1 MAQASAKWTFED
13 FFTITPAE
21 EVSIKKEL
29 AELLGAN
36 HGDQVH
42 QDRVWAHGH
51 GGVSAFDPQVV
62 QQKYDA
68 YQALKLNGNPDELND
83 SKCVSLVV
91 SGLQVRWRTGSAKNI
106 GYIKEWR
113 EKNLKSWD
121 TSLERR
127 AGGIDNAVDWR
138 FQAFTCTNE
147 SSLYALLATAVE
159 QLKTRA
165 AIEDHVAHSFMRLR
179 VALYLDATADE
190 IMVLNQSENIEQHDR
205 KRHIELDNIS
215 AVEQWMES
223 VRATSA
229 DHKLN
234 ASSALDI
241 WKYACALGDP
251 RSPSCPKW
259 LMKLMKDAGKSDT
272 KGNRLA
278 AVGDKKAKREHLEK
292 EKATTPH
299 PQMRTYQDIQARQRF
314 LKGFDAVALGRL
326 RTEIADAMG
335 RQGIAKA
342 AFPVSRTVLL
352 DPAILT
358 SAAFG
363 KPKELEQVPAW
374 RDGAAGKELQLQ
386 MVEVLKVRY
395 FDHGYSKQADKVTS
409 VFANGA
415 HWAAVARLLPAVIAT
430 MRSKWGPQETSWPD
444 AVQTLRYELWR
455 GEHDKE
461 ITALAQ
467 VLPGNLDSTPA
478 VMQKRLMEQFS
489 PLGRVIRM
497 LVEQE
502 QAQAA
507 QFQKD
512 DDKKTAETKT
522 EGEGGKAP
530 AETIPDGD
538 VTQVLAKQA
547 SVQEKQ
553 ELVKTMNA
561 AAVVRRPAGGRYP
574 HPSQLGTRTAVPQ
587 TAPGYPIGG
596 AVGGVAVR
604 IPALFRGIRL
614 PNSGGCA
621 Y

>member
-36 HGDQVH
+36 HGDQEH

-113 EKNLKSWD
+113 DKNLKSWD

-127 AGGIDNAVDWR
+127 AGGIDNAVDWS

-326 RTEIADAMG
+326 RTEIADVMG